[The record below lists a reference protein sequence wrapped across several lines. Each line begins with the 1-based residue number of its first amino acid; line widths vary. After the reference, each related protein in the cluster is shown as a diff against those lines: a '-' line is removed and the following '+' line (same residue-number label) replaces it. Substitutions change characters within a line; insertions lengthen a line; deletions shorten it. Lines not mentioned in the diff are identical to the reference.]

1 MSRTAFVLLLLPLA
15 ANSLGFPTGGGGGCC
30 CGGGAPAC
38 APLAPPCASSCG
50 SYGGGSSFYGGG
62 GGGYSQGYAAA
73 SAAYAQQPQAVGYA
87 SAPQQSGGGYV
98 QAQAPVPSYSAPVPA
113 PSYSAPSAVG
123 YANSAPAPSYIP
135 SVPAPAPSASA
146 YGSAPP
152 PPPPPPPSNYAGSGT
167 QYEQVNPSAIQ
178 KEGQYN
184 EGTGAAAAAG
194 GRLAVV
200 EDAET
205 AAGAELS
212 AVAANATAN
221 EPTPPIDISLL
232 KLTNDTECNSED
244 LREIIEQNI
253 SDDLNTSKRLIQI
266 ASEAKFGG
274 RFDVICSQNDFSYL
288 SNTELFCQHA
298 AANQVSCY
306 AYRQL

>member
-38 APLAPPCASSCG
+38 APLAPPCASSC
-50 SYGGGSSFYGGG
+50 
-62 GGGYSQGYAAA
+62 
-73 SAAYAQQPQAVGYA
+73 
-87 SAPQQSGGGYV
+87 
-98 QAQAPVPSYSAPVPA
+98 
-113 PSYSAPSAVG
+113 APSACPLLLGPRSRTRVLRAFGRWLRELRACPFVHPARSCTRSVG
-123 YANSAPAPSYIP
+123 LGLRKRAA
-135 SVPAPAPSASA
+135 
-146 YGSAPP
+146 P

-221 EPTPPIDISLL
+221 EPTPPDRHFAP
-232 KLTNDTECNSED
+232 EAHERHRD